1 MFPVAAVQAVE
12 LLQSDD
18 PDLSAKA
25 ASARKLGTTR
35 VIGRQD
41 IVYTTEKATDAQV
54 LWVLLHCCWV

>member
-1 MFPVAAVQAVE
+1 ME
-12 LLQSDD
+12 LLQSGD
-18 PDLSAKA
+18 PDLSAKS

-54 LWVLLHCCWV
+54 RWVVVGFPKGPI